1 MIKESSTV
9 FCLGSP
15 EGKRAFFRKG
25 VSEENVYADNDEVF
39 ACITEDDKSYFIV
52 CAPPCE
58 NLTAEEYFRSNRA
71 LISPAD
77 FDFSAL
83 RSFVFKT
90 CGFILFRKTRMKS
103 LSSFGYRAVQL
114 FTLITEKTKQVA
126 VNFDGTDY
134 TAENALKMNRFLR
147 CINKKYA
154 VFALVT
160 DNRFIPDGATVRRY
174 GYDGEYTQLSLG
186 GRGCVSIKKKNA
198 LACAAKRGV
207 GIDASQ
213 IKKVVITRG

>member
-1 MIKESSTV
+1 MIKENSTV

-15 EGKRAFFRKG
+15 EGKRAFFRKC

-90 CGFILFRKTRMKS
+90 CGFILFRKTS
-103 LSSFGYRAVQL
+103 PHDA
-114 FTLITEKTKQVA
+114 TLIYLEGQTQLDKLI
-126 VNFDGTDY
+126 NLF
-134 TAENALKMNRFLR
+134 
-147 CINKKYA
+147 INKK
-154 VFALVT
+154 
-160 DNRFIPDGATVRRY
+160 
-174 GYDGEYTQLSLG
+174 Q
-186 GRGCVSIKKKNA
+186 
-198 LACAAKRGV
+198 
-207 GIDASQ
+207 
-213 IKKVVITRG
+213 